1 MTDAEPNPP
10 TDKPPV
16 PLPPILSMEEFEAAC
31 EKDLVDG
38 WASKGI
44 VYKSPPYPP
53 VPKAPRFHLEPFEAI
68 RLEANG
74 EWRVKKIIPLQ
85 GVVAIYG
92 ASEAFK
98 SFTAFDMLSHVAL
111 GWNWAGRKT
120 KQAPVVY
127 IAAEGA
133 AGVRK
138 RKVGFAIA
146 HADRMPGAPVPFYL
160 VSAAPNLG
168 TGQEDLQALIAAI
181 EATGILPGVIAI
193 DTLAQSLGG
202 ADENGSG
209 MMTFVA
215 NATALANHFR
225 CCVVIVHHVPLGDDE
240 RMRGHGSLHNGADAE
255 ILTQRKAGQ
264 LATVLTVKKMKD
276 EESAFSMTAQLDRIV
291 IGLDEDGD
299 EVSTLVI
306 GRIDYG
312 SEAKAGKPSTA
323 VPPGRRLLMD
333 MVLEAIDEAGEDFR
347 SFPDGPMVRAVK
359 DEAIRLR
366 YYARIAEQ
374 AKPDED
380 ANRLEQR
387 QRKAFNRNIA
397 AALAAKHL
405 IARGRDGA
413 RMVWLP

>member
-1 MTDAEPNPP
+1 MNEPRLVTERYEPP
-10 TDKPPV
+10 K
-16 PLPPILSMEEFEAAC
+16 
-31 EKDLVDG
+31 
-38 WASKGI
+38 
-44 VYKSPPYPP
+44 
-53 VPKAPRFHLEPFEAI
+53 KAPRFQLEPFEAI
-68 RLEANG
+68 RFEVGG
-74 EWRVKKIIPLQ
+74 EWLVKKIIPLQ

-92 ASEAFK
+92 ASGTFK
-98 SFTAFDMLSHVAL
+98 SFIAYDMLLHIAL

-120 KQAPVVY
+120 KQAPTVY

-133 AGVRK
+133 GGVRK
-138 RKVGFAIA
+138 RTVGFAIA
-146 HADRMPGAPVPFYL
+146 HADRMPEELVPFYL
-160 VSAAPNLG
+160 VSAAPKLG

-225 CCVVIVHHVPLGDDE
+225 CCVVIVHHVPLGDGE

-276 EESAFSMTAQLDRIV
+276 EESAFSLTAQLDRIV

-306 GRIDYG
+306 DRIDCG

-323 VPPGRRLLMD
+323 IPPGRRLLMD
-333 MVLEAIDEAGEDFR
+333 MVREAIDEAGEDFR

-366 YYARIAEQ
+366 YYARIAER
-374 AKPDED
+374 AGPGED
-380 ANRLEQR
+380 AKKLSARQR
-387 QRKAFNRNIA
+387 QAFNRAIA
-397 AALAAKHL
+397 ALLSAKDL
-405 IARGRDGA
+405 VARDHDGA
-413 RMVWLP
+413 RFIWLP